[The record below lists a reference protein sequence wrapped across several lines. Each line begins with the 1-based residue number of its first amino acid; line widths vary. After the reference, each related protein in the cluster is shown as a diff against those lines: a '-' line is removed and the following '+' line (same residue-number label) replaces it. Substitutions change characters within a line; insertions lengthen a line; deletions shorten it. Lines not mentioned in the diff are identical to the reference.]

1 MSPHDDQMQELNQT
15 IRTCGFESMLSSSVT
30 FINEDLDS
38 LQASHLDMNLDLY
51 HFIEYN
57 GGPSLSPNYE
67 EHMAIFKRVRKK
79 KIYIYIFFYSILT
92 KYVLII
98 LPLNIHFF
106 HPTYSS
112 NYCSYFIPME

>member
-1 MSPHDDQMQELNQT
+1 MQELNQT

-79 KIYIYIFFYSILT
+79 KYIYIYIFLFYINKICIDHFTS
-92 KYVLII
+92 KY
-98 LPLNIHFF
+98 PLFSPYIFF
-106 HPTYSS
+106 KLL
-112 NYCSYFIPME
+112 